1 MVKGAIDLPVQIRTI
16 FKSSLFWATSF
27 IVSVAISMYFCREQI
42 SRVSNNHFCVKKVV
56 FDGNDRVSDVLLLKA
71 SGIRYH
77 SNIFAIDLW
86 KVKQKLENVAW
97 VRSSSIQRR
106 LPNLLYIRL
115 TERVP
120 IAILQSKHK
129 LYLVDNEGK
138 ILEYDGIG
146 DFKNLPIIIGEG
158 AEQEAAH
165 LLSILEKFPQFKKQ
179 LVFAMWI
186 SKRRWNI
193 KLNKGVLVKLPERNL
208 TRALTILGE
217 IADRNGFFKPDIS
230 ALDVRLLDRVVIS
243 RK

>member
-1 MVKGAIDLPVQIRTI
+1 M
-16 FKSSLFWATSF
+16 
-27 IVSVAISMYFCREQI
+27 
-42 SRVSNNHFCVKKVV
+42 
-56 FDGNDRVSDVLLLKA
+56 
-71 SGIRYH
+71 
-77 SNIFAIDLW
+77 
-86 KVKQKLENVAW
+86 ENVAW
-97 VRSSSIQRR
+97 VRSSSLQRR

-230 ALDVRLLDRVVIS
+230 ALDLRLLDRVVIS